1 MIDAISTLTSQ
12 FRGIRGTSE
21 VASTTAASAVGM
33 PQPVGAT
40 SFSDVLADV
49 TKNAVSALKAGEA
62 AAITGV
68 QGKTSVQNVVEA
80 IMSAEQSLQTA
91 VAVRDKVVSAYQEI
105 SRMAI

>member
-1 MIDAISTLTSQ
+1 MIDAISTLTTQ

-21 VASTTAASAVGM
+21 VATSSALSGI
-33 PQPVGAT
+33 QPVGAA
-40 SFSDVLADV
+40 SFSDVLAEV
-49 TKNAVSALKAGEA
+49 AQGAVSSLKAGEA
-62 AAITGV
+62 AAISGV
-68 QGKTSVQNVVEA
+68 QGKTSVQSVVEA

>member
-21 VASTTAASAVGM
+21 VSTAAAPSALAAT
-33 PQPVGAT
+33 QPVGAA
-40 SFSDVLADV
+40 SFSDVLAEV
-49 TKNAVSALKAGEA
+49 AQGAVSSLKAGEA
-62 AAITGV
+62 AAISGV
-68 QGKTSVQNVVEA
+68 QGKTSVQSVVEA